1 LNPDPI
7 QIRIRNTVKKVLHY
21 PVRDP
26 DLISSKSNPN
36 PDPHAANLITFFLCF
51 FISDVNPVEAKKN
64 LEKPLL
70 RRKSDLPT
78 DLLTQRSLENYQR
91 ADEYLSTPAQPPNH
105 I

>member
-1 LNPDPI
+1 
-7 QIRIRNTVKKVLHY
+7 
-21 PVRDP
+21 
-26 DLISSKSNPN
+26 
-36 PDPHAANLITFFLCF
+36 
-51 FISDVNPVEAKKN
+51 VEAKKN